1 MTKNN
6 NFPEVNEVLQ
16 SRWLKIHIM
25 NRIHALK
32 LNSFLSEE
40 DVVQHV
46 GMCLIERLQ
55 SGVQVH
61 YPVAWA
67 KLVSERYINALYKKH
82 KMSKTIESDKVE
94 FLANLHYQKNHFYDD
109 YGEITKYI
117 QQLKFANRE
126 IIVMR
131 FFQGLSWYKVAEI
144 LSHREGKRICAATA
158 RKRGERAIN
167 KLRQIYLKQVC

>member
-6 NFPEVNEVLQ
+6 NFPEVDEVLQ
-16 SRWLKIHIM
+16 AKWLKIHIM
-25 NRIHALK
+25 NRIHVLK

-40 DVVQHV
+40 DVIQHV
-46 GMCLIERLQ
+46 GMCLIEKLR
-55 SGVQVH
+55 SGVKIH
-61 YPVAWA
+61 HPVAWA
-67 KLVSERYINALYKKH
+67 KLVSERHINALYKRH
-82 KMSKTIESDKVE
+82 KMSQTTESDKVE
-94 FLANLHYQKNHFYDD
+94 YLANLYYQKNNLYDD
-109 YGEITKYI
+109 YEEITKYI
-117 QQLKFANRE
+117 QQLKFASRE

-131 FFQGLSWYKVAEI
+131 FFQGLSWHKVAEI